1 MLARQT
7 ATVSASG
14 PGTPPP
20 FRQWRVDQLWAWLSS
35 GSPQAAC
42 ASWAQALEDTV
53 AMPAVTRIAHAT
65 CPGAI
70 SAADDAAT
78 TLPAI

>member
-20 FRQWRVDQLWAWLSS
+20 FRQWRVDQL
-35 GSPQAAC
+35 
-42 ASWAQALEDTV
+42 
-53 AMPAVTRIAHAT
+53 
-65 CPGAI
+65 
-70 SAADDAAT
+70 
-78 TLPAI
+78 